1 MHARTFERISLIQ
14 SIDFQTALF
23 AAGCGGILLGCMAA
37 RAFPAQ
43 VLYSVSMG
51 ALGSG
56 AGLFSGLFVSLLP
69 LALAAFFIE
78 VWNHPL
84 PKLLPMALDCA
95 LLSFTVCAMVSAF
108 GISGVVPAVLLLLD
122 RMCGLFFLVWFL
134 CRERRKGSFLPDF
147 LFAAMGTALGT
158 VLFSCLLS
166 PLITSLF
173 ESVFI
178 SM

>member
-1 MHARTFERISLIQ
+1 MHARTFERISLIH
-14 SIDFQTALF
+14 SIDFQTTLF

-37 RAFPAQ
+37 RVFPAQ
-43 VLYSVSMG
+43 VLYSVCMG
-51 ALGSG
+51 ALGRG
-56 AGLFSGLFVSLLP
+56 TGFFSGLFVSLLP
-69 LALAAFFIE
+69 LALAAVFVE
-78 VWNHPL
+78 AWNHPL

-108 GISGVVPAVLLLLD
+108 GISGVVPAVLLLVG

-134 CRERRKGSFLPDF
+134 CRDRRKGSFLADF
-147 LFAAMGTALGT
+147 FFSAMGTALGA
-158 VLFSCLLS
+158 VLFSTLLS
-166 PLITSLF
+166 PLLSALF